1 MINSQQGQI
10 WGWIMIIFCIDLVMF
25 WFMQFVQTNMGEQM
39 SRRIV
44 DATGGYLK
52 MEDIV
57 NGTSFHTLFGIKC
70 YTTCSFF
77 LLWFMCH
84 DYYASLQGSDELS
97 NTSHIM
103 LRWDVLNDRTK
114 HKYLSKLDPF
124 VSVCVYGLA
133 SGRGL

>member
-77 LLWFMCH
+77 YCDLCATITMRHFILCW
-84 DYYASLQGSDELS
+84 DE
-97 NTSHIM
+97 M
-103 LRWDVLNDRTK
+103 
-114 HKYLSKLDPF
+114 F
-124 VSVCVYGLA
+124 
-133 SGRGL
+133 